1 MSTHKNL
8 MTVCCAAVLAFGLA
22 ACGSSGSDDEM
33 AATTPAATPP
43 MIDGDADAM
52 DGDTKTPAEQLMAA
66 EDALTTAQGLVEM
79 LTSSSTPEQAA
90 EAYAALGAA
99 QAALHAATNL
109 PENRIAELQGQ
120 IDTLTTN
127 YNTANTIAMQAAAV
141 KAELAVATTA
151 VDGLTDESDDT
162 AVAAARTAVAAA
174 QAALTAGTD
183 LPQDVEDALSTLVS
197 SLDSR
202 LGGIETARAN
212 AAEEK
217 AAAEMAAAGIAKDTK
232 AAGTKVTAIATEAA
246 QGTTDTP
253 PDAGLG
259 GSVADACHYHLQH
272 DHLTRPRRHD
282 GQDRRHRGRAG
293 RRQSQV
299 RAGRGL
305 LKMVAAPCTFAT
317 TAWAKR
323 RS

>member
-33 AATTPAATPP
+33 AATTPAATTPAATPP

-232 AAGTKVTAIATEAA
+232 AAGTKVTAIGVEADEH
-246 QGTTDTP
+246 GWRPTP
-253 PDAGLG
+253 V
-259 GSVADACHYHLQH
+259 SVAV
-272 DHLTRPRRHD
+272 PRLR
-282 GQDRRHRGRAG
+282 
-293 RRQSQV
+293 
-299 RAGRGL
+299 
-305 LKMVAAPCTFAT
+305 
-317 TAWAKR
+317 
-323 RS
+323 